1 MAVSTVSCHVTSPI
15 EHMVAV
21 PSIGW
26 HAIQYLKSHT
36 LHGHTIHQSAVAQS
50 EFTQSPQVDGWL
62 GQDAPYLLRLCRKP
76 LRTRHRCH
84 GETTGQSFLASAT
97 STKLHQRIGG
107 PALLLPFLP
116 RSSSLKVNQQPT
128 RPSSEGSQLLKTGPD
143 IVTLEIERWYP
154 NGIFRAKEGFVSLDS
169 ISTNRCSWSAL
180 VHHPLAFK
188 HNTLGTDDHP
198 TRHCLCLSPS
208 LCVMNDLRHH
218 PSSMIYLQLYV
229 LGERIKRPASQFEFN
244 FNGPMFA

>member
-76 LRTRHRCH
+76 LRTRHRGH
-84 GETTGQSFLASAT
+84 GETTGRSFSLECNINQVAPED
-97 STKLHQRIGG
+97 RG
-107 PALLLPFLP
+107 LPFLP
-116 RSSSLKVNQQPT
+116 LRSSHVEFESQPT
-128 RPSSEGSQLLKTGPD
+128 TNPS
-143 IVTLEIERWYP
+143 
-154 NGIFRAKEGFVSLDS
+154 
-169 ISTNRCSWSAL
+169 
-180 VHHPLAFK
+180 
-188 HNTLGTDDHP
+188 
-198 TRHCLCLSPS
+198 
-208 LCVMNDLRHH
+208 
-218 PSSMIYLQLYV
+218 
-229 LGERIKRPASQFEFN
+229 IKRRIPIVKNRTRYCYFGDRKMVSKWDL
-244 FNGPMFA
+244 